1 MTTVDRARFEHLY
14 LNANSIAEIAFLRA
28 LDKAAARPSEPTPEQ
43 RAAAQALAQQLNN
56 PDPATFDWSA
66 LQGVYG
72 FDGPPAATPA
82 DAGHAPPTEPARPPS
97 FDEMVGFDDDDE
109 DLDAPIDIARYL
121 QHVEEARP
129 ALQPRIDDCFARA
142 DIAALEAALASLP
155 ADRPSLA
162 SALTPDVFAQWL
174 ELYESHHDGMQAAV
188 MGIRRLEPLLPG

>member
-28 LDKAAARPSEPTPEQ
+28 LDKASSRPSEPTPEQ
-43 RAAAQALAQQLNN
+43 RAAAEALAHQLNN

-72 FDGPPAATPA
+72 FDGPLDAAPETPVES
-82 DAGHAPPTEPARPPS
+82 APPEPVRVPS
-97 FDEMVGFDDDDE
+97 FDEMVGFDDDD

-121 QHVEEARP
+121 ERVEQARP
-129 ALQPRIDDCFARA
+129 ALQSRIEDCFARA
-142 DIAALEAALASLP
+142 DIAALESALATLP

-162 SALTPDVFAQWL
+162 SRLTPGAFTRWL

-188 MGIRRLEPLLPG
+188 MGIRQLEPLLPG

>member
-28 LDKAAARPSEPTPEQ
+28 LDKAASRPSEPTPEQ
-43 RAAAQALAQQLNN
+43 RAAAEALAHQLNN

-72 FDGPPAATPA
+72 FDGPLDASPATAA
-82 DAGHAPPTEPARPPS
+82 EAAPPEPTRLPS
-97 FDEMVGFDDDDE
+97 FDELVDLDDDE

-121 QHVEEARP
+121 ERVEEARP
-129 ALQPRIDDCFARA
+129 ALQSRIDGCFARA
-142 DIAALEAALASLP
+142 DIAALESALATLP

-162 SALTPDVFAQWL
+162 SPLTPDAFTQWL

-188 MGIRRLEPLLPG
+188 MGIRQLEPLLPG

>member
-28 LDKAAARPSEPTPEQ
+28 LDKASTRPSETTPEQ
-43 RAAAQALAQQLNN
+43 RAAAEALAHQLNN

-72 FDGPPAATPA
+72 FDGPLDAAPETPVESA
-82 DAGHAPPTEPARPPS
+82 QAGTVRVPS
-97 FDEMVGFDDDDE
+97 FDEMVGLADDE
-109 DLDAPIDIARYL
+109 DLDAPIDVARYL
-121 QHVEEARP
+121 ERVEEARP
-129 ALQPRIDDCFARA
+129 ALQSRIEDCFARA
-142 DIAALEAALASLP
+142 DIAALESALATLP

-162 SALTPDVFAQWL
+162 SPLTPDAFTQWL

-188 MGIRRLEPLLPG
+188 MGIRQLEPLLPG

>member
-28 LDKAAARPSEPTPEQ
+28 LDKAASRPSGTTPEQ
-43 RAAAQALAQQLNN
+43 RAAAEALAHQLND

-72 FDGPPAATPA
+72 FDGPLDAAPAIPVEA
-82 DAGHAPPTEPARPPS
+82 APPEPARLPS
-97 FDEMVGFDDDDE
+97 FDETVGFDDDE

-121 QHVEEARP
+121 ERVEAARP

-142 DIAALEAALASLP
+142 DIAALESALATLP

-162 SALTPDVFAQWL
+162 SPLAPDAFTQWL

-188 MGIRRLEPLLPG
+188 MGIRQLEPLLPG

>member
-28 LDKAAARPSEPTPEQ
+28 LDKASSRPSDTTPEQ
-43 RAAAQALAQQLNN
+43 RAAAEALAHQLNN

-72 FDGPPAATPA
+72 FDGPLDAAPATPVEA
-82 DAGHAPPTEPARPPS
+82 APPEPARMPS
-97 FDEMVGFDDDDE
+97 FDELVGLADDE
-109 DLDAPIDIARYL
+109 ELDAPIDIARYL
-121 QHVEEARP
+121 ARVEEARP
-129 ALQPRIDDCFARA
+129 ALQSRIEDCFARA
-142 DIAALEAALASLP
+142 DIAALESALATLP

-162 SALTPDVFAQWL
+162 SPLTPDAFTQWL

>member
-28 LDKAAARPSEPTPEQ
+28 LDKASTRPSQPTPAQ
-43 RAAAQALAQQLNN
+43 RAAAEALAHQLNN

-72 FDGPPAATPA
+72 FDGPLDAAP
-82 DAGHAPPTEPARPPS
+82 DATVGSAPPEPIRVPS

-121 QHVEEARP
+121 ERVEEARP
-129 ALQPRIDDCFARA
+129 ALQSRIEDCFARA
-142 DIAALEAALASLP
+142 DLAALQAALATLP

-162 SALTPDVFAQWL
+162 SRLTPDAFTQWL
-174 ELYESHHDGMQAAV
+174 ELYESHHDGMQATV